1 MRTVRAPLVVG
12 ASVLPANGPSA
23 PVARTDCA
31 AARGAARRARRH
43 AAALVRGHA
52 LRVETKT
59 AARLATEPFGAR
71 MANGVVANGGYQV
84 GLVLQACADCLL
96 VGQNL
101 RTVFQSVAGHAGNID
116 VVFGLDSLAGFIG
129 AALQSAGL
137 SPKFIRCVCQLCRQ
151 LADSGGL
158 LTLENLVPCLLVR
171 HIDARARLGLRYAT
185 LFIVLVL
192 AGFCLGSHCL
202 QRCAGRL
209 RA

>member
-1 MRTVRAPLVVG
+1 MRRVRALPAPLVVG

-71 MANGVVANGGYQV
+71 MANGVAANGGNQV
-84 GLVLQACADCLL
+84 GLVLQACADCL
-96 VGQNL
+96 VIGQNL
-101 RTVFQSVAGHAGNID
+101 RTVLQPFAGHMGDID

-129 AALQSAGL
+129 SALQSVGL
-137 SPKFIRCVCQLCRQ
+137 CVVWYGVRAMQ
-151 LADSGGL
+151 
-158 LTLENLVPCLLVR
+158 VR
-171 HIDARARLGLRYAT
+171 HTVNA
-185 LFIVLVL
+185 
-192 AGFCLGSHCL
+192 
-202 QRCAGRL
+202 
-209 RA
+209 